1 MHGVDAEGS
10 PVVGAGVKR
19 FGCSPA
25 AEPFLHRA
33 FDPCAVVRQTLNE
46 GVAQPLDGQSL
57 RSRMAMTIPVR
68 FVGVCPPTN
77 RRAG

>member
-10 PVVGAGVKR
+10 PVVRAGVKR

-33 FDPCAVVRQTLNE
+33 FDPCAAVRQTLNA